1 MRIWTFSWTV
11 WRNSAKW
18 RFWQFF
24 CGYLASFFRTSC
36 FTLRKREGHRV
47 EIWIVVWAIGWEE
60 IKPFVCCS
68 ATLRPMY
75 LLAGSAHLTGKKKQE
90 EEVANLL
97 LVRYSYVYSFSKL
110 FSSTFTI
117 AVCLHGG
124 RGKTEQR
131 VISISMV
138 PQAAFRVV

>member
-1 MRIWTFSWTV
+1 MKYESLSGRSV
-11 WRNSAKW
+11 ERRSSHLSAAE
-18 RFWQFF
+18 
-24 CGYLASFFRTSC
+24 CYTEAN
-36 FTLRKREGHRV
+36 V
-47 EIWIVVWAIGWEE
+47 
-60 IKPFVCCS
+60 
-68 ATLRPMY
+68 
-75 LLAGSAHLTGKKKQE
+75 SAHLTGKKKQE

-124 RGKTEQR
+124 REKTEQR

-138 PQAAFRVV
+138 PQAAFSRWCRSLHNGLNNAATVLCLLHWKVGFMDARANTNFEMRCIKRK